1 MRMGMHMLVDYL
13 PNIFMC
19 LVTPKVFDNVKQSIF
34 QEVTTFGDDLVY
46 EVCWCYEQEWEFG
59 EGADI
64 P

>member
-34 QEVTTFGDDLVY
+34 QEATTFGDDLVY

-59 EGADI
+59 EGTDI